1 MDMSLFFRITAVV
14 VLIWSLIAQLYILAG
29 LIALWYLLKFK
40 AYELII
46 VAILIDGYYQAFY
59 TMPYLSFGTLI
70 LVVIFNIIKPQ
81 LLMYTGDN
89 EMVS

>member
-1 MDMSLFFRITAVV
+1 MPLFFRITAVV

-29 LIALWYLLKFK
+29 VIALWYLLKFK
-40 AYELII
+40 AHELII

-59 TMPYLSFGTLI
+59 TMPYLSLGTLI